1 MFEIIGNSGET
12 VTPEAI
18 EYINAVFN
26 TAKQLKAER
35 TALIDAE
42 KNNRKGTVL
51 ESRSI
56 HAYQVKGVGENHDKY
71 KDNLKTLEVDNIKSN
86 EIHVFVINEQKTA
99 LENRL
104 SDLASYKKDLEVELQ
119 ELKKSDVLLQDKSQE
134 YAEKL
139 ASGDI
144 TAADV
149 IENKRKSQLQDNNNQ
164 QQEILD
170 KIEGCKKAESLIIA
184 DISIYGEIEKISC
197 YNLLLLKYNAIK
209 TPIYEQLEAAK
220 ETYEN
225 LNTIARKLWG
235 DNYDRWEHI
244 CKLQDFISDGKNATL
259 KRGFIESHE
268 ARKELYEKN
277 PKFDKQW
284 K

>member
-1 MFEIIGNSGET
+1 MFEVIGNSGET

-18 EYINAVFN
+18 EHINAVFN

-42 KNNRKGTVL
+42 KNKRKGTVL

-56 HAYQVKGVGENHDKY
+56 FAYQVKGAGENHEQY

-86 EIHVFVINEQKTA
+86 EMDVFVINEQKIA

-104 SDLASYKKDLEVELQ
+104 SDLASYKEGLEVEWQ
-119 ELKKSDVLLQDKSQE
+119 ELKNADALLQDKSQE

-144 TAADV
+144 AAADV

-170 KIEGCKKAESLIIA
+170 KIEGCKKAESLIVA
-184 DISIYGEIEKISC
+184 DISIYREMEKISC
-197 YNLLLLKYNAIK
+197 HNLLLLQYNTMK
-209 TPIYEQLEAAK
+209 MPIYEQLEAAK

-235 DNYDRWEHI
+235 DNYDRWDANHSY
-244 CKLQDFISDGKNATL
+244 KTTTTNSK
-259 KRGFIESHE
+259 
-268 ARKELYEKN
+268 
-277 PKFDKQW
+277 KF
-284 K
+284 